1 MHFCAARNLKLT
13 VLLKTILGAVLV
25 MTSLLAATWVHAQN
39 TWPDKAIHFVVP
51 YTPGGG
57 TDVITRHLLERVGA
71 NTQWVFIIENKAGG
85 GGNLGLDV
93 VAKSRPDGYTLG
105 MGQTANM
112 AINPAAMLKMPFDP
126 QVDLLPVALV
136 AELPTVLVVKA
147 DSPYASMGELIK
159 AAQTK
164 SSAASRLT
172 QALAGTGTVGHLAG
186 EMLAKRAG
194 VAFLSVPY
202 KGATPALTDLLGGQT
217 DCMFATPQA
226 VMGLIMA
233 GRLRVLASTSS
244 KRLSSLPDVPT
255 VAELGYPGF
264 EAVDWK
270 VVVAP
275 SAIPLE
281 VVRKFNTAVQKVL
294 LEPAFIAQLAE
305 EGSSPLSAEPF
316 KAASYIKS
324 EQATWAQI
332 VKAAGLRFD

>member
-1 MHFCAARNLKLT
+1 MTDHTCLDLT
-13 VLLKTILGAVLV
+13 PNWVRKVYFLVLV
-25 MTSLLAATWVHAQN
+25 VLSVPLMLSGVWAQN
-39 TWPDKAIHFVVP
+39 SWPDKPIHFVVP

-57 TDVITRHLLERVGA
+57 TDVITRHLLERVSV

-85 GGNLGLDV
+85 GGNLGLDM
-93 VAKSRPDGYTLG
+93 VAKSKPDGYTLG

-112 AINPAAMLKMPFDP
+112 AINPAAMLKMPFDA
-126 QVDLLPVALV
+126 QSDLLPIALV

-147 DSPYASMGELIK
+147 DAPYANLAELIK
-159 AAQTK
+159 SAQSR
-164 SSAASRLT
+164 SSAATRLT

-194 VAFLSVPY
+194 VLFLSVPY
-202 KGATPALTDLLGGQT
+202 KGATPAITDLMGGQT

-226 VMGLIMA
+226 VMSLIAA

-244 KRLSSLPDVPT
+244 KRLSSLPGVAT

-275 SAIPLE
+275 SATAPEI
-281 VVRKFNTAVQKVL
+281 VRKFNAAVQKVL

-305 EGSSPLSAEPF
+305 EGSAPLGGEPS
-316 KAASYIKS
+316 KVASYIKS

-332 VKAAGLRFD
+332 VKSAGLRFD